1 MLPRVHESQQN
12 TPFLTLLKSIGRS
25 NLKDKEKIAVWAI
38 ILAPILQKTVLE
50 YSKLK
55 KWQLIQF
62 FELPYCDFSP
72 GLKDKE
78 KIAVWA
84 IILAPI
90 LQKTVLE
97 YSKLKKWQL
106 IQFFELPYCDFSP
119 GLKVWPPNSWPGQNS
134 IVKLFHTY
142 LQFWPMFYTIPAS
155 TLLNSIYLPGSPI
168 EIEKGHFFCFERC
181 NYNNKRLE
189 KRAKKERFL
198 KGRALRWRVCDDHV
212 LYIRV
217 FFYEWAKR

>member
-25 NLKDKEKIAVWAI
+25 N
-38 ILAPILQKTVLE
+38 
-50 YSKLK
+50 
-55 KWQLIQF
+55 
-62 FELPYCDFSP
+62 
-72 GLKDKE
+72 LKDKE

-217 FFYEWAKR
+217 FFTSEPNGNIYKKCQRKYK